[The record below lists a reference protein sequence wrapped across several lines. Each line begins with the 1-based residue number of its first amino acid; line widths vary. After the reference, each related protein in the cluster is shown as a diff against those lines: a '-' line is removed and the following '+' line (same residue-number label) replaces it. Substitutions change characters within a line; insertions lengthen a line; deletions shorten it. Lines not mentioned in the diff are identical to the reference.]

1 MTKTIVFANQ
11 KGGVGKTTIM
21 THAAHYGRELP
32 AKVLLV
38 DLDPQENATSIFF
51 DGESAGCL
59 VASDLFAEGGEV
71 GTIKMISDRI
81 GLIPA
86 DVGLVDAGR
95 LPVQAAVTFRNAL
108 ARIADEQ
115 GFDLVLID
123 TPPTL
128 GLGMVAALAA
138 ADAVVSPIE
147 PAAFAINGVQKLVGT
162 IQEVQQSINPKMRFL
177 GLLINR
183 WNTRSKKQQEALD
196 ALREQL
202 PQLVIP
208 HAIGHH
214 AAIADASEVGEPVWL
229 RPNGAAARKAAR
241 EMRGAM
247 EWLFSTMGLLKEEE
261 RA

>member
-1 MTKTIVFANQ
+1 MTKTVVFANQ

-38 DLDPQENATSIFF
+38 DLDPQENASSIFATA
-51 DGESAGCL
+51 DAAAGL
-59 VASDLFAEGGEV
+59 VASDLFTEGASGAV
-71 GTIKMISDRI
+71 QMISDRI

-86 DVGLVDAGR
+86 DMGLVDAAR
-95 LPVQAAVTFRNAL
+95 LPVAAAVTFRDQL
-108 ARIADEQ
+108 AKVAAEQ

-128 GLGMVAALAA
+128 GLGMIAALAA

-147 PAAFAINGVQKLVGT
+147 PAAFAVAGVRKLVDS
-162 IQEVQQSINPKMRFL
+162 IRQVQQSINPDLRFL
-177 GLLINR
+177 GLLVNR
-183 WNTRSKKQQEALD
+183 WNTRSKNQREALES
-196 ALREQL
+196 LREQL
-202 PQLVIP
+202 PDLVIP

-214 AAIADASEVGEPVWL
+214 AAIADASEVGEPVWH
-229 RPNGAAARKAAR
+229 RPNGAAARKASR

-247 EWLFSTMGLLKEEE
+247 EWLFTSIGVQLQE